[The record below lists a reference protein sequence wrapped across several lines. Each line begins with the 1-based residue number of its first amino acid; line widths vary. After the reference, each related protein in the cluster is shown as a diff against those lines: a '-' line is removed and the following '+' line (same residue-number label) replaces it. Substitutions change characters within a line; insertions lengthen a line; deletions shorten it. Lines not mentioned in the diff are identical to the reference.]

1 MNTSSVR
8 LTRKPRRG
16 EAHGYGSLI
25 TRHRGTVFTNGMAW
39 LLGGCFLL
47 LSLTRVLEGIW
58 WLEVLI
64 ACLTAASGYVALRD
78 LLQTVELFETHLV
91 WRSGGRARSFAYTEI
106 RDIKAGSWAEST
118 DALRERLH
126 LIIYLHDGSTLRF
139 IDMSRQLELTREL
152 ANRLGAL
159 VPD

>member
-1 MNTSSVR
+1 
-8 LTRKPRRG
+8 
-16 EAHGYGSLI
+16 
-25 TRHRGTVFTNGMAW
+25 MAW

-47 LSLTRVLEGIW
+47 FSLTRMFRDIW
-58 WLEVLI
+58 WLEVLV
-64 ACLTAASGYVALRD
+64 ACLTLVCGYIALRD

-91 WRSGGRARSFAYTEI
+91 WRRGGRARSFAYTEI

-139 IDMSRQLELTREL
+139 IDMSRQIELTRAL